1 MFYNICS
8 IKRYVFSLLNIAL
21 FSYVSFY
28 KNKFNKIIVNRLD
41 DAQINDIILSII
53 KTGGNL
59 MAKKSSK
66 SVVNQ
71 IICYALILAALLGIV
86 TIILIA
92 EGTYFEEGIW
102 CGLATT
108 LVLALAGAWY
118 GWNNAK
124 LPGVGGKV
132 AYILTVLIILATIL
146 FVPLYIH
153 A

>member
-1 MFYNICS
+1 
-8 IKRYVFSLLNIAL
+8 
-21 FSYVSFY
+21 
-28 KNKFNKIIVNRLD
+28 
-41 DAQINDIILSII
+41 
-53 KTGGNL
+53 

-86 TIILIA
+86 AIILVA
-92 EGTYFEEGIW
+92 EGTYQVEGIW
-102 CGLATT
+102 CGVATA

-132 AYILTVLIILATIL
+132 AYILTVLIIIATMLFIPIYIL
-146 FVPLYIH
+146 
-153 A
+153 